1 MVRNRNLKL
10 NEKMSNRVS
19 TIAAILLAALASA
32 GIAQAA
38 EAPTQGEYVARVK
51 PICQADTVSNQ
62 RLLDGV
68 QAKIR
73 EQKLASAGAQFIRAA
88 AAFGQAT
95 AEISA
100 VPQPPLDQTKLNKW
114 IEHLRLVEGYLRKTG
129 RALRHGN
136 RGGATLDVIKLR
148 SSSNAANNVVFNF
161 EFHYCRIT
169 ASQFS

>member
-1 MVRNRNLKL
+1 
-10 NEKMSNRVS
+10 MSNRAS
-19 TIAAILLAALASA
+19 ITAAILLATLAGA
-32 GIAQAA
+32 GIAKAA
-38 EAPTQGEYVARVK
+38 EAPTQGEYVALVE
-51 PICQADTVSNQ
+51 PICQANTVSNQ

-73 EQKLASAGAQFIRAA
+73 QQRLASAGAQFIRAA
-88 AAFGQAT
+88 AAFGKAT

-100 VPQPPLDQTKLNKW
+100 VPQPPLDQTKLTKW
-114 IEHLRLVEGYLRKTG
+114 IEHLRLVEDYLRKTG
-129 RALRHGN
+129 KALRHGN

-169 ASQFS
+169 ASEFS